1 VTLVGAL
8 PCVIAIDS
16 QLHRSGGG
24 RVGGHNEEVEPEDT
38 PVARCWLRRRKRCQG
53 YTRWG

>member
-38 PVARCWLRRRKRCQG
+38 SVARCWLRRRKRCQG